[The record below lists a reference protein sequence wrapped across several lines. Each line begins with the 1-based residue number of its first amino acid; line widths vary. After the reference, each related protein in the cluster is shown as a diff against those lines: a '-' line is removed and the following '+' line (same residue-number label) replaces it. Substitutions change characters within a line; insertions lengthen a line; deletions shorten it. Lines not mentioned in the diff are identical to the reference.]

1 MTVHHTRHH
10 QTYVSNLNGVLT
22 GDHGSEIQGLSL
34 ADIQKKISTLP
45 DPILTTV
52 MNHGGG
58 HYNHCLFFSTLAPET
73 DTVPAPVDELKTKVD
88 SDFGSFDAMRK
99 QFDAT
104 AMKVFG
110 SGWAWLG
117 VDPDGK
123 LAITSTRNQENP
135 LMQGIVPEPTT
146 PIMGLDIWEH
156 AMYLKYLNRRP
167 EYIDAFWHIIDWEQ
181 VAANYASAREGSTAI
196 FDVPMEE

>member
-1 MTVHHTRHH
+1 MRL
-10 QTYVSNLNGVLT
+10 VSPLISS
-22 GDHGSEIQGLSL
+22 DPFKQGLSL
-34 ADIQKKISTLP
+34 SEIQRKVSSLP
-45 DPILTTV
+45 DAIRTTV

-58 HYNHCLFFSTLAPET
+58 HYNHSLFFSTLAPET
-73 DTVPAPVDELKTKVD
+73 ETTSAPVDELKTKVEA
-88 SDFGSFDAMRK
+88 DFGSFEALRK
-99 QFDAT
+99 EFDTCAT
-104 AMKVFG
+104 KVFG

-117 VDPDGK
+117 VDKDGK
-123 LAITSTRNQENP
+123 LCISSTRNQENP
-135 LMQGIVPEPTT
+135 LMEGIVDAPST

-181 VAANYASAREGSTAI
+181 VAANYAAVREGTTAI

>member
-1 MTVHHTRHH
+1 M
-10 QTYVSNLNGVLT
+10 SLA
-22 GDHGSEIQGLSL
+22 EIQKNVSG
-34 ADIQKKISTLP
+34 LP
-45 DPILTTV
+45 DAIRTTV

-58 HYNHCLFFSTLAPET
+58 HYNHSLFFSILAPET
-73 DTVPAPVDELKTKVD
+73 ETTATPVDELKTKVEA
-88 SDFGSFDAMRK
+88 DFGSFDEMRK
-99 QFDAT
+99 QFDGA

-117 VDPDGK
+117 VDKDGK
-123 LAITSTRNQENP
+123 LAITSTKNQENP
-135 LMQGIVPEPTT
+135 LMEGIVESPLT

-167 EYIDAFWHIIDWEQ
+167 EYIDAFWHIINWEQ
-181 VAANYASAREGSTAI
+181 VGTNYAAACDGQTAV

>member
-1 MTVHHTRHH
+1 M
-10 QTYVSNLNGVLT
+10 
-22 GDHGSEIQGLSL
+22 EAQGLAL
-34 ADIQKKISTLP
+34 EAIQKSVSSLP
-45 DPILTTV
+45 DNIRTTV

-58 HYNHCLFFSTLAPET
+58 HYNHCLFFSILAPEAERAN
-73 DTVPAPVDELKTKVD
+73 APVDELKAKLEA
-88 SDFGSFDAMRK
+88 DFGSFEAMRK
-99 QFDAT
+99 EFDAA

-117 VDPDGK
+117 VDKDGK
-123 LAITSTRNQENP
+123 LRVTHTKNQENP
-135 LMQGIVPEPTT
+135 LMEGIVADPST

-167 EYIDAFWHIIDWEQ
+167 EYIDAFWNIIDWEQ

-196 FDVPMEE
+196 FPVPMED